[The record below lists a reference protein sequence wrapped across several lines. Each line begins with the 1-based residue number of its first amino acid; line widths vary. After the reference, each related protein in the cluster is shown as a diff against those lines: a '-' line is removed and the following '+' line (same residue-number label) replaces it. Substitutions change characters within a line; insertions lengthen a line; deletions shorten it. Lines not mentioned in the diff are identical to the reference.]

1 MTEENNLEES
11 KRDANQTGDR
21 DRRDRE
27 TMSKI
32 NKALSELKVLLEVI
46 TYLGIKAEDE
56 QGKETITS
64 AVDNV
69 KAGNLEKAKDSL
81 NESCE
86 FLKAKIDKT
95 IEKELEKMET
105 QAGLKEEGKG
115 NQEIERAISKLKKSK
130 ENNEYE
136 DLPDLFFQAW
146 DKVKKS

>member
-1 MTEENNLEES
+1 MNEENNQEES
-11 KRDANQTGDR
+11 KIDANQTVDQ
-21 DRRDRE
+21 DRRDKE

-56 QGKETITS
+56 RGKETITS

-81 NESCE
+81 DESCE
-86 FLKAKIDKT
+86 FLKAKIDET
-95 IEKELEKMET
+95 IEKELEKMES
-105 QAGLKEEGKG
+105 QAGLKEEGTG
-115 NQEIERAISKLKKSK
+115 NREIERALSKLEKAK

-136 DLPDLFFQAW
+136 DLPDLFFEAW
-146 DKVKKS
+146 DKVKKR